1 MCASRV
7 HTERPQLRV
16 CFTLHYITFRV
27 IDHSLYA
34 LAPCNRYIFYC
45 FTVTRSKKK
54 YRRKKNRK
62 LKTEGQS
69 AIQTDSLSTIKNKL
83 IRNGVHEVIENT

>member
-1 MCASRV
+1 MYRFN
-7 HTERPQLRV
+7 PFFFFFFL
-16 CFTLHYITFRV
+16 
-27 IDHSLYA
+27 
-34 LAPCNRYIFYC
+34 YC

>member
-1 MCASRV
+1 MTPEKADRK
-7 HTERPQLRV
+7 TRLRLF
-16 CFTLHYITFRV
+16 CFFSFFCCFFL
-27 IDHSLYA
+27 
-34 LAPCNRYIFYC
+34 YC